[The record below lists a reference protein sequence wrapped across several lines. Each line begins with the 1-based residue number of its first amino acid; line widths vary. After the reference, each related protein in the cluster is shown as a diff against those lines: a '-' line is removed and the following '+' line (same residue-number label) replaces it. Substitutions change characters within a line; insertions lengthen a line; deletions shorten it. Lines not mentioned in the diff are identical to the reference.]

1 MRDLQSIPLVVLQA
15 EVERFPFPTSKFS
28 DYAVVLDIDT
38 NGWNSR
44 LPILLMSD
52 SVVLKREYSDS
63 LDHLADA
70 LRSSDVVTF
79 FKWNHTDLVSKAAD
93 LVREYEEN
101 PQRWNARVDRLA
113 DFAYEHVSFE
123 GVTRSMAYALANY
136 ARFQNWKVDLE
147 PGYVE
152 VPRSRCCKYNPAV
165 PEVLMEEMR
174 SS

>member
-1 MRDLQSIPLVVLQA
+1 MRGLQSIPLAILQA
-15 EVERFPFPTSKFS
+15 EVEQFPFPTSNFS

-44 LPILLMSD
+44 LPILLLSD

-70 LRSSDVVTF
+70 LRSNDVVTF
-79 FKWNHTDLVSKAAD
+79 FKWDHTNLVSKAAE
-93 LVREYEEN
+93 LVREYAEI

-113 DFAYEHVSFE
+113 DFAYEHVSLE
-123 GVTRSMAYALANY
+123 GVTRATAYALANY
-136 ARFQNWKVDLE
+136 ARFQNWKVELE

-152 VPRSRCCKYNPAV
+152 VSKSRCCKYNPAV
-165 PEVLMEEMR
+165 PAVLIEEMR
-174 SS
+174 SF